1 MSNRLISTVR
11 NEGMV
16 VPNSTWR
23 LMIVNIVRQ
32 TLINPIGKIYDRV
45 NRNVYDDC
53 RSGGTQKY
61 PLEVFQ
67 TVKMVLYGSKRSH
80 KTICSIFLYH
90 SDVLIPWCP

>member
-1 MSNRLISTVR
+1 
-11 NEGMV
+11 MV
-16 VPNSTWR
+16 VQNSTWR

-45 NRNVYDDC
+45 HRSVYDDC
-53 RSGGTQKY
+53 RSRGTQKY

-67 TVKMVLYGSKRSH
+67 TVKMVLYGSKRRH
-80 KTICSIFLYH
+80 KIICSTFLYH